1 MFLWHNC
8 QRCPSTACLHRKN
21 YCKSSRMEKW
31 CYVWMAPNPVFAFR
45 HFQGT
50 KAIALHHILLL
61 RYRNAIA
68 VIHLQPAVISSP
80 PAECLFCFSLSIVF
94 MDNLILF
101 LGCFESISSFPSHP
115 LFYPCWYSPPR
126 LSFNGT
132 SISFDRTIKLLLEN
146 SILYITPPI
155 GWARPH

>member
-1 MFLWHNC
+1 MDKDIHLPC
-8 QRCPSTACLHRKN
+8 IYTDKLS
-21 YCKSSRMEKW
+21 KSRRMEK
-31 CYVWMAPNPVFAFR
+31 MALCVNGPKPVFAFL
-45 HFQGT
+45 HSQGI
-50 KAIALHHILLL
+50 KPIALHHILLL

-80 PAECLFCFSLSIVF
+80 PAECLFCLSLSIVF

-101 LGCFESISSFPSHP
+101 LGCFESISSFSSHP

-132 SISFDRTIKLLLEN
+132 SISFDRTIKLLLE
-146 SILYITPPI
+146 SSSSYITSPI